1 MPNWIAACNV
11 GDIDREIARLKLE
24 SMGIKIDRLTP
35 EQEEYLEFRYKFLIV
50 LMLSAAFLTGL
61 FILGT
66 ISQIN
71 LIGWA
76 HGRMMI
82 TFVTLTLLLWL
93 MLRGSPRRFK
103 TVGWTYEVLS
113 LVESVSALVY
123 VPVDELRILWFYT
136 NIPCVFI
143 LLGQRPGWV
152 VTGLTMVG
160 FLVGNQHLD
169 QPYSSNAVATG
180 FLAMAYM
187 GVSFHAYVD
196 RSMSYFKRM
205 RDYNAQLQALA
216 SHDPLT
222 GVMNARAYYRVC
234 DQAIHAS
241 HRNRTPF
248 SVLFIDLDHFKM
260 INDRYGHAVGD
271 EVLREVA
278 QTLQQHIRR
287 SDALGRIGGEEFSV
301 FLPDTGPEGAQA
313 LAESL
318 RRAVESLAIT
328 SAGQALRVTAS
339 IGVAAGHFG
348 AANDA
353 NMALIQQHADQ
364 AMYEAKR
371 AGRNRVS
378 LFDASKT
385 QEPENQSK
393 PKG

>member
-1 MPNWIAACNV
+1 MFK
-11 GDIDREIARLKLE
+11 RLVSVPMRALKWLAFG
-24 SMGIKIDRLTP
+24 SVQFS

-205 RDYNAQLQALA
+205 RDYNAQLHDLA

-222 GVMNARAYYRVC
+222 RVLNAGAYYRAC
-234 DQAIHAS
+234 DQQIHAS
-241 HRNRTPF
+241 QRANQPF
-248 SVLFIDLDHFKM
+248 AVLFIDLDHFKS
-260 INDRYGHAVGD
+260 INDTYGHAVGD
-271 EVLREVA
+271 DVLRAVA
-278 QTLQQHIRR
+278 QTLQANVRR
-287 SDALGRIGGEEFSV
+287 SDVVGRIGGEEFSV
-301 FLPDTGPEGAQA
+301 FLPNTQVKGAEL
-313 LAESL
+313 LAEN
-318 RRAVESLAIT
+318 
-328 SAGQALRVTAS
+328 LRVAIESIHIEVDGVRLKITAS
-339 IGVAAGHFG
+339 IGVAAKRFDDETMQ
-348 AANDA
+348 A
-353 NMALIQQHADQ
+353 IQQHADQ

-371 AGRNRVS
+371 GGRNRVS
-378 LFDASKT
+378 TFDDDASGLSLSAT
-385 QEPENQSK
+385 
-393 PKG
+393 

>member
-1 MPNWIAACNV
+1 MFK
-11 GDIDREIARLKLE
+11 RLVSVPVRALKWLAFG
-24 SMGIKIDRLTP
+24 SVQFS

-50 LMLSAAFLTGL
+50 LMLSATFLTGL
-61 FILGT
+61 FILGA

-82 TFVTLTLLLWL
+82 TFVTLALLLWL
-93 MLRGSPRRFK
+93 LLRGSPHRFK
-103 TVGWTYEVLS
+103 AVGWTYEVLS

-205 RDYNAQLQALA
+205 RDYNAQLHDLA

-222 GVMNARAYYRVC
+222 RVLNAGAYYRAC
-234 DQAIHAS
+234 DQQIHAS
-241 HRNRTPF
+241 QRANQPF
-248 SVLFIDLDHFKM
+248 AVLFIDLDHFKS
-260 INDRYGHAVGD
+260 INDTYGHAVGD
-271 EVLREVA
+271 DVLRAVA
-278 QTLQQHIRR
+278 QALQANVRR
-287 SDALGRIGGEEFSV
+287 SDVVGRIGGEEFSV
-301 FLPDTGPEGAQA
+301 FLPNTQVKGAEL
-313 LAESL
+313 LAEN
-318 RRAVESLAIT
+318 
-328 SAGQALRVTAS
+328 LRVAIETIHIEVDGVRLKITAS
-339 IGVAAGHFG
+339 IGVAAKRFDEETMQ
-348 AANDA
+348 A
-353 NMALIQQHADQ
+353 IQQHADQ

-371 AGRNRVS
+371 GGRNRVS
-378 LFDASKT
+378 TFGGDASGLSLSAT
-385 QEPENQSK
+385 
-393 PKG
+393 

>member
-1 MPNWIAACNV
+1 MFNRVVSVPFQA
-11 GDIDREIARLKLE
+11 
-24 SMGIKIDRLTP
+24 IKWLAFGSVQFS

-76 HGRMMI
+76 HGRMMM

-93 MLRGSPRRFK
+93 LLRGAPRRFK
-103 TVGWTYEVLS
+103 AVGWTYEVLS

-169 QPYSSNAVATG
+169 HPYSSNAVATG

-205 RDYNAQLQALA
+205 RDYNAQLHDLA

-222 GVMNARAYYRVC
+222 RVLNAGAYYRAC
-234 DQAIHAS
+234 DQQIHAS
-241 HRNRTPF
+241 QRANQPF
-248 SVLFIDLDHFKM
+248 AVLFIDLDHFKS
-260 INDRYGHAVGD
+260 INDTYGHAVGD
-271 EVLREVA
+271 DVLRAVA
-278 QTLQQHIRR
+278 QTLQANVRR
-287 SDALGRIGGEEFSV
+287 SDVVGRIGGEEFSV
-301 FLPDTGPEGAQA
+301 FLPNTQVKGAE
-313 LAESL
+313 LVAE
-318 RRAVESLAIT
+318 T
-328 SAGQALRVTAS
+328 LRVAIESIHIEVDGVRLKITAS
-339 IGVAAGHFG
+339 IGVAAKRFDEETMQ
-348 AANDA
+348 A
-353 NMALIQQHADQ
+353 IQQHADQ

-371 AGRNRVS
+371 GGRNRVS
-378 LFDASKT
+378 TFGADALDLSLPAT
-385 QEPENQSK
+385 
-393 PKG
+393 

>member
-1 MPNWIAACNV
+1 MFK
-11 GDIDREIARLKLE
+11 RLVSVPMRALKWLAFG
-24 SMGIKIDRLTP
+24 SVQFS

-143 LLGQRPGWV
+143 LLGQRPGWA

-205 RDYNAQLQALA
+205 RDYNAQLHDLA

-222 GVMNARAYYRVC
+222 RVLNAGAYYRAC
-234 DQAIHAS
+234 DQQIHVS
-241 HRNRTPF
+241 QRVHQPF
-248 SVLFIDLDHFKM
+248 AVLFIDLDHFKS
-260 INDRYGHAVGD
+260 INDTYGHAVGD
-271 EVLREVA
+271 DVLRAVA
-278 QTLQQHIRR
+278 QTLQASVRR
-287 SDALGRIGGEEFSV
+287 SDVVGRIGGEEFSV
-301 FLPDTGPEGAQA
+301 FLPNTQVKGAEL

-318 RRAVESLAIT
+318 RVAIESIHIKVDGVRLKI
-328 SAGQALRVTAS
+328 TAS
-339 IGVAAGHFG
+339 IGVAAKRF
-348 AANDA
+348 NEET
-353 NMALIQQHADQ
+353 MQTIQQHADQ

-371 AGRNRVS
+371 GGRNRVS
-378 LFDASKT
+378 TFGADASGL
-385 QEPENQSK
+385 SLSAA
-393 PKG
+393 